1 MNKNDIYSLDSF
13 FQQKKLDMMAQHDG
27 ISRSDVDNGGVSS
40 DEEFIEE
47 DARYERR
54 IGRFK
59 RLKKEIKQLKR
70 L

>member
-1 MNKNDIYSLDSF
+1 
-13 FQQKKLDMMAQHDG
+13 MAQQDG
-27 ISRSDVDNGGVSS
+27 ISRSDVDTGGVSS